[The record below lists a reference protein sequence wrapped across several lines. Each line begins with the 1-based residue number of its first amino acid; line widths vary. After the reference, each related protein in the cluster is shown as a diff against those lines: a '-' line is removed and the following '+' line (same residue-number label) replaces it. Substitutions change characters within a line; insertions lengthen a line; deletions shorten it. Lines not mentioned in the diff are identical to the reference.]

1 MKKVSLFLIILAV
14 ALAACNSALNT
25 SAVAIPNS
33 GPVSTKTP
41 AEALLSPTFD
51 SNINPASEAEITVAD
66 QAAVDSIA
74 GSTQTG
80 TLSGAEVDAL
90 LYMREEE
97 KLAHDVY
104 LTLYQQWQLPV
115 FQNIASSEQVHMDS
129 IKTLLDRYDL
139 QDPATGAAGVF
150 TNPTLQNLYNQLVVQ
165 GSQSLAE
172 ALKVG
177 AAIEEIDILD
187 LEQSIAQ
194 ASQPD
199 IALVYE
205 NLLNGS
211 QNHLRSFVSMLQN
224 QTGETYQPQYM
235 SQEAYQSILGASTQ
249 RGGPGGQ
256 GGQGGQN
263 GQGGRGRGQG

>member
-14 ALAACNSALNT
+14 ALAACSSGLNT
-25 SAVAIPNS
+25 SAVTIPNS
-33 GPVSTKTP
+33 GLVSTKAQ
-41 AEALLSPTFD
+41 AEAVLSPTLD
-51 SNINPASEAEITVAD
+51 SDINLASDSEITTSD
-66 QAAVDSIA
+66 QAAVDTIA
-74 GSTQTG
+74 GTTQTG
-80 TLSGAEVDAL
+80 ILSEAEANAL

-104 LTLYQQWQLPV
+104 MTLYQQWQLPV

-129 IKTLLDRYDL
+129 IKTLLDRYGL
-139 QDPATGAAGVF
+139 QDPATGVTGVF
-150 TNPTLQNLYNQLVVQ
+150 TDPTLQDLYNQLVAQ

-199 IALVYE
+199 IVLVYE

-211 QNHLRSFVSMLQN
+211 QNHLRAFVSMLQN
-224 QTGETYQPQYM
+224 QAGETYQPQYM
-235 SQEAYQSILGASTQ
+235 SLEAYQSILSTSTQ

>member
-1 MKKVSLFLIILAV
+1 MNAS
-14 ALAACNSALNT
+14 S
-25 SAVAIPNS
+25 VAIPDS
-33 GPVSTKTP
+33 APVSTKAP
-41 AEALLSPTFD
+41 AEAVLSPTLGSD
-51 SNINPASEAEITVAD
+51 INLAPDGEITASD
-66 QAAVDSIA
+66 QAAVDAIA
-74 GSTQTG
+74 GIAQTG
-80 TLSGAEVDAL
+80 ILSEAEASAL

-104 LTLYQQWQLPV
+104 MTLYQQWQLPV
-115 FQNIASSEQVHMDS
+115 FQNIAGSEQVHMDS
-129 IKTLLDRYDL
+129 IKTLLDRYGL

-150 TNPTLQNLYNQLVVQ
+150 TNPTLQDLYNKLVAQ

-187 LEQSIAQ
+187 LEQSISQ

-224 QTGETYQPQYM
+224 QAGETYQPQYM
-235 SQEAYQSILGASTQ
+235 SQEAYQSILSASTQ
-249 RGGPGGQ
+249 RGGP